1 MHLASEKRN
10 SGVPISGQG
19 EVRIWCM
26 SMLSI
31 SGADAISGNMLELM
45 GSYVPIATRSSPYR
59 PSIKIT
65 EIPRPRPA
73 RALIVVE
80 NPARADISLCHLRLS
95 LTTSKSRTKGFPT
108 MMHGSTGTRFSIQI
122 GSTMKASRVHVS
134 LNATMCLTL
143 LTSCSL
149 HGKHQKEAV
158 DSGSGDPI

>member
-1 MHLASEKRN
+1 MHLASEQQYP
-10 SGVPISGQG
+10 GFPISGQS

-31 SGADAISGNMLELM
+31 AGADAISGNMLELM
-45 GSYVPIATRSSPYR
+45 GSYVPTATRSSPYR

-65 EIPRPRPA
+65 GMPRPRPA

-80 NPARADISLCHLRLS
+80 NPACSNVSLCHLRLF
-95 LTTSKSRTKGFPT
+95 LTTSNSRTKGFLT
-108 MMHGSTGTRFSIQI
+108 MMHGSTVTRFSIQI

-134 LNATMCLTL
+134 LNATRCLTL

-158 DSGSGDPI
+158 DSGS